1 MYPEAAKA
9 VVKVEGHQK
18 AVTTLLV
25 ACSYEQD
32 DLPGCRRQLDKWV
45 AMQSQGIAEVDKWV
59 KGCGGRR
66 WRQLDKW
73 VAMQSRE

>member
-45 AMQSQGIAEVDKWV
+45 AMQLREWQKHSHVVIA
-59 KGCGGRR
+59 
-66 WRQLDKW
+66 
-73 VAMQSRE
+73 